1 MPSITR
7 LKRIADRMQQD
18 LSEMLMRGDIHD
30 PRLEGIFITDIR
42 VDRELAYANIFVSAL
57 EGKERADEVLDGLN
71 HAKGFLRKQLASQIQ
86 LRTFPE
92 LRFFWD
98 PTPERAERIEKLI
111 DSIQAERE
119 KKESD
124 NVQESLD

>member
-1 MPSITR
+1 M
-7 LKRIADRMQQD
+7 KRIADRMQQD

>member
-1 MPSITR
+1 M
-7 LKRIADRMQQD
+7 KRIADRMQQD

-57 EGKERADEVLDGLN
+57 EGKERANEVLDGLN

-124 NVQESLD
+124 NVQEPLD

>member
-42 VDRELAYANIFVSAL
+42 VDRELAYANIFVSVL

>member
-1 MPSITR
+1 

>member
-18 LSEMLMRGDIHD
+18 LSEMLVRGVIHD
-30 PRLEGIFITDIR
+30 PRLEGIFITDIH
-42 VDRELAYANIFVSAL
+42 VDRELAFANIFVSAL
-57 EGKERADEVLDGLN
+57 EGKPREAEVLSGLN

-111 DSIQAERE
+111 DSIHDERE
-119 KKESD
+119 KKEPKNEQDSID
-124 NVQESLD
+124 

>member
-18 LSEMLMRGDIHD
+18 LSEMLVQGNIHD

-57 EGKERADEVLDGLN
+57 EGKAREEEILEGLK
-71 HAKGFLRKQLASQIQ
+71 HARGFLRKELARRIQ

-92 LRFFWD
+92 LRFYWD

-111 DSIQAERE
+111 DTLQTERE
-119 KKESD
+119 KKEQKNDQGS
-124 NVQESLD
+124 SG

>member
-1 MPSITR
+1 MPSKTR

-18 LSEMLMRGDIHD
+18 LSEMLVRGVIHD
-30 PRLEGIFITDIR
+30 PRLEGIYITDINI
-42 VDRELAYANIFVSAL
+42 DRELAFANVFVSAL
-57 EGKERADEVLDGLN
+57 EGKTREEEVIAGLN
-71 HAKGFLRKQLASQIQ
+71 HAKGFLRKQLASKIQ

-111 DSIQAERE
+111 DTIQAERE
-119 KKESD
+119 KKEPKNEQAPID
-124 NVQESLD
+124 

>member
-1 MPSITR
+1 M
-7 LKRIADRMQQD
+7 KRIADRMQQD

-124 NVQESLD
+124 NVQEPLD

>member
-1 MPSITR
+1 M
-7 LKRIADRMQQD
+7 KRIADRMQQD

-42 VDRELAYANIFVSAL
+42 VDRELAYANIFVSVL

>member
-1 MPSITR
+1 M
-7 LKRIADRMQQD
+7 KRIADRMQQD

-71 HAKGFLRKQLASQIQ
+71 HAKGFLRKQLANQIQ

>member
-1 MPSITR
+1 
-7 LKRIADRMQQD
+7 MQQD